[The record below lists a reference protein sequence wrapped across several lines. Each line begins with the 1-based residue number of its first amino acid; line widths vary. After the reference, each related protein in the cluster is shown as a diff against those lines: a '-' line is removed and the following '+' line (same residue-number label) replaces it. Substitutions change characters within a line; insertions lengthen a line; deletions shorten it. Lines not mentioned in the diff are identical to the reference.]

1 MIATDDEPRFTLL
14 IYSRMATPITPRPGR
29 PSAQRYDAT
38 LDTPERI
45 KPIATDPEG
54 PAAFVFGR
62 QTFIW
67 IGIGVALM
75 ALGMLLMAGGGMPS
89 PEVWDDEL
97 IYSFRRITLAP
108 IVIIAGLG
116 VITYAIMRK

>member
-1 MIATDDEPRFTLL
+1 
-14 IYSRMATPITPRPGR
+14 MAKKPTARPTA
-29 PSAQRYDAT
+29 SS
-38 LDTPERI
+38 
-45 KPIATDPEG
+45 
-54 PAAFVFGR
+54 PAAIRPTASAPGAAPVGGAKIIVEDSDLIFGK
-62 QTFIW
+62 QTFLW

-89 PEVWDDEL
+89 PEVWDEEL

-116 VITYAIMRK
+116 VITYAILKK